1 MALKIQY
8 SMFTILYLLQL
19 REHLEEADDDSDEP
33 YEDVKLG
40 DFNYS
45 SKNHNNS
52 DELPDGYVHLV
63 KNQGKRKKV
72 EGEETTNGTRKLN
85 EYS

>member
-1 MALKIQY
+1 ML
-8 SMFTILYLLQL
+8 TTLYLPQL
-19 REHLEEADDDSDEP
+19 REHPEEEDDDDSDES

-40 DFNYS
+40 GVNYS
-45 SKNHNNS
+45 SKNLEDS

-85 EYS
+85 EYG